1 MSHVIVDR
9 AEKMAPVILTAG
21 EKVPVHRT
29 KPHAAM
35 ALFGSPDK
43 TEFLLSSAV
52 GARGSTNRTTINI
65 PTSIHWL
72 GTMWLNVSLAAP
84 TSATNVNRYFP
95 YAGLGLVRSATL
107 RCGANVIGEMA
118 DANAVIKAMIR
129 SKHPSQGEAIL
140 TAVNG
145 ASVGSSPAANT
156 AIKVAVPLVFGFGAW
171 AAGPSGEVGQALP
184 THKLGADRQLT
195 LEIEWNDANVYVD
208 QATGGAETGTNT
220 NYISRADLV
229 CMHFRY
235 HASARLDD
243 PSPVGVYGSD
253 FVSAPS
259 AYVTGAS
266 GVPATAGFS
275 GGYDQSLL
283 NLAAMNAEAL
293 FIFHTTGTTG
303 FVGAALADFAT
314 SDLTVG
320 SMSIEGQ
327 RFWSTSQ
334 PSQAQQAL
342 EAAAL
347 GFGRCEID
355 AAAAN
360 TEQSII
366 IPLSTVPGAVD
377 AYTGGLVSS
386 ALQNW
391 TVSLTSASTMK
402 AYQIV
407 AKASCYILIENG
419 EFIRKRV

>member
-21 EKVPVHRT
+21 EKVPIHRT

-43 TEFLLSSAV
+43 TEFLLSTAV
-52 GARGSTNRTTINI
+52 GARGSTNRTQINI

-72 GTMWLNVSLAAP
+72 GTMWINVSLAAP
-84 TSATNVNRYFP
+84 AVSGGTNNVYYP
-95 YAGLGLVRSATL
+95 YAGLGLIRSATL

-118 DANAVIKAMIR
+118 DANAVLKAMIR

-140 TAVNG
+140 TALNG
-145 ASVGSSPAANT
+145 ASVGTAPTAAT
-156 AIKVAVPLVFGFGAW
+156 ALKVAIPLVFGFGAW

-184 THKLGADRQLT
+184 THKLGSDRQLT

-208 QATGGAETGTNT
+208 QTDGTASNT

-229 CMHFRY
+229 CMHYRY

-275 GGYDQSLL
+275 GGYDQTLL

-293 FIFHTTGTTG
+293 FVFHTTGTTG

-320 SMSIEGQ
+320 SVSIEGQ
-327 RFWSTSQ
+327 RYWSTSQ

-347 GFGRCEID
+347 GYGRCEID
-355 AAAAN
+355 AAASN
-360 TEQSII
+360 TEQAII
-366 IPLSTVPGAVD
+366 IPFSTVPGAVD
-377 AYTGGLVSS
+377 AYVGGLVSS

-391 TVSLTSASTMK
+391 TISLTSASTMK

-407 AKASCYILIENG
+407 AKASCYIIIENG
-419 EFIRKRV
+419 EFVRKRV